1 MSPFRERAEQVA
13 AIERARADHNAAQPI
28 VGELSGQ
35 IAALQNA
42 ADALTRE
49 RERERAGLR
58 SVRAQLE
65 ATICQAAT
73 KSTCADHL
81 QDKLER
87 NGNEANVRQKPI
99 MWAKGVQV
107 YHDERQKAQTLTGR
121 SSSRFCLHIYSN
133 RHYAL

>member
-1 MSPFRERAEQVA
+1 VEAGLCESGRDV
-13 AIERARADHNAAQPI
+13 
-28 VGELSGQ
+28 VGELSEQ
-35 IAALQNA
+35 IAVLKNA
-42 ADALTRE
+42 VDALTSE

-65 ATICQAAT
+65 ATIRQAAT

-81 QDKLER
+81 QDELER
-87 NGNEANVRQKPI
+87 SGDEANVRQKPV

-121 SSSRFCLHIYSN
+121 SSSRFCLHIYLN